1 MTMAKAPN
9 NKPAAQVTTIFS
21 RKIVIRLAVGAFVV
35 ASILMICGL
44 VWPERFDNSTAR
56 FILCAAIAMN
66 LAIFFF
72 VLYPQ
77 EIKLSQIPL
86 INVTIQLVG
95 PIALYIVLL
104 MLFWKMMPVPSLV
117 AYRLFVPYEGGS
129 RAQRISA
136 KAKVVPQDERFECY
150 IVPDEDGL
158 LAGVCVRFENG
169 QDHYKALF
177 KADYYKP
184 TEVTFDRG
192 AGEGSFQVERNP

>member
-1 MTMAKAPN
+1 MAKARIHDPE
-9 NKPAAQVTTIFS
+9 AALTSIFS
-21 RKIVIRLAVGAFVV
+21 KKIVIRLAVGAIVV
-35 ASILMICGL
+35 ASILMTCGL

-56 FILCAAIAMN
+56 FILCAAIALN

-77 EIKLSQIPL
+77 EIKLTRIPML
-86 INVTIQLVG
+86 NVTIQLVG
-95 PIALYIVLL
+95 PIALYIVML

-117 AYRLFVPYEGGS
+117 AYRLFVPYEGGI

-136 KAKVVPQDERFECY
+136 QAKVSPRDERFECY

-158 LAGVCVRFENG
+158 LAGVCVRFESG
-169 QDHYKALF
+169 QDHYKAWF
-177 KADYYKP
+177 KAPYYKP
-184 TEVTFDRG
+184 TEVIFDRG